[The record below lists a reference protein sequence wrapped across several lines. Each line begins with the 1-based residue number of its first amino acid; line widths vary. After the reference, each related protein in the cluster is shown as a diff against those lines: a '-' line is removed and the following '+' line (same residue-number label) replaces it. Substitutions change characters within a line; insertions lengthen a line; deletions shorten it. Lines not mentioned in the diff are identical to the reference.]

1 MQNKKSVLDNKK
13 YILIVVILVFA
24 VGGGILYYFW
34 NKKEN
39 ILIPSVSKEVTDN
52 KEIPE
57 EKITPVIPILSP
69 LEEKWKT
76 YVSSELGFSI
86 KYPGMIYGVYRCSPQ
101 KPFYVPL
108 KVFEDNEN
116 GIVYIT
122 EEYYYDNWDSELQN
136 NTGQCKKIIN
146 SIESLNEQRTII
158 VDINDKVSLN
168 YNPFLTRVF
177 VIKNVKND
185 AELNK
190 FIKDNY
196 GSGCFVEKKEPWE
209 QKGVYEIKIKGEDWG
224 KGADL
229 GMTTCPW
236 NYVYKILY
244 APEKNK
250 LMSVN
255 LGQECGFTTDLTK
268 NYKCYD
274 DEIIASFKFE

>member
-1 MQNKKSVLDNKK
+1 MQTKKNILDNGK
-13 YILIVVILVFA
+13 YILIAVILIFIIS
-24 VGGGILYYFW
+24 GGILEYFL
-34 NKKEN
+34 NKKEPVPVSQKKD
-39 ILIPSVSKEVTDN
+39 IEKEEIKEEEIAPVVPTPS
-52 KEIPE
+52 
-57 EKITPVIPILSP
+57 
-69 LEEKWKT
+69 EEKWET
-76 YVSSELGFSI
+76 YVSSQLGFSI
-86 KYPGMIYGVYRCSPQ
+86 KYPQMVYGVYKCSPQ

-116 GIVYIT
+116 GIIYIT
-122 EEYYYDNWDSELQN
+122 EEYYYEVKYDSELN
-136 NTGQCKKIIN
+136 EYTGPCEKIIN
-146 SIESLNEQRTII
+146 SLESLNEQRAII
-158 VDINDKVSLN
+158 VDINDKVNLN

-274 DEIIASFKFE
+274 DEIIANFKFE